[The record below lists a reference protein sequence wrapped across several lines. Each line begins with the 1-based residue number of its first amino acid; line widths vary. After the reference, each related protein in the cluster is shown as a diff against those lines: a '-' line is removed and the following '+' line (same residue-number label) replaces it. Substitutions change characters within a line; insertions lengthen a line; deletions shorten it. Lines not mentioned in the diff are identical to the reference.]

1 MMFFEILDKLKR
13 KSASLIIYC
22 LLNRI
27 PIIVFGDNSDEID
40 DFLMELSNLIHFRRE
55 YVFNTDFISIED
67 YNNLIQTEDMDYNAE
82 RVHIRCS
89 SNVALKALNQFD
101 EINSWIIGI
110 VTPKHKENLEEIKNL
125 IKEKSKVFLSI
136 LLSDDTISVELEG
149 TDSKLIDLS
158 LEENILR
165 KISEDT
171 EKSIVKMKRVLS
183 DRTKSDKLSKEIIKT
198 LLDFETEKNE
208 LIKNIFK
215 KEIQNFYSGSKRA
228 FFILSRLRL
237 LTTMEI
243 ETKIGSK
250 TLFDTIDYDE
260 ATINRIL
267 SFINREWKEDFSD
280 LIESGKKV
288 DIGDKIQSLWG

>member
-22 LLNRI
+22 LLDRI

-67 YNNLIQTEDMDYNAE
+67 YNNLIETEDMDYNAE

-89 SNVALKALNQFD
+89 SNVALKALNQFN
-101 EINSWIIGI
+101 EINSWMIG
-110 VTPKHKENLEEIKNL
+110 VVAPKHNENLEEIKNL
-125 IKEKSKVFLSI
+125 IKEKSKVYLSI
-136 LLSDDTISVELEG
+136 LLSADTISVELEG
-149 TDSKLIDLS
+149 TYSKLIDLS

-183 DRTKSDKLSKEIIKT
+183 ERTKSDKLSKEIIKT

-243 ETKIGSK
+243 ETKIGNK
-250 TLFDTIDYDE
+250 TLFETIDYDE

>member
-1 MMFFEILDKLKR
+1 
-13 KSASLIIYC
+13 
-22 LLNRI
+22 
-27 PIIVFGDNSDEID
+27 
-40 DFLMELSNLIHFRRE
+40 
-55 YVFNTDFISIED
+55 
-67 YNNLIQTEDMDYNAE
+67 
-82 RVHIRCS
+82 IRCS
-89 SNVALKALNQFD
+89 SNVAMKALNQFD
-101 EINSWIIGI
+101 ELNSWIIGV
-110 VTPKHKENLEEIKNL
+110 VTPKHKENLEEIKNQ

-136 LLSDDTISVELEG
+136 FLSDDTISVELEG

-243 ETKIGSK
+243 ETIIGTK